1 MPYSSATLSSPAL
14 HGFSLSSSS
23 PIHTPVPTSH
33 QVTWASP
40 PAPDS
45 WISLH
50 YTSSLSLFRRFWDC
64 YLMCSMSWLSVAFS
78 SFLLFLRDLY
88 LPAWPVCLNFGLF
101 IGPCLLLSG
110 GFFVPAAGLTSAFDL
125 YLACFTILKAFL
137 PHFVEEITEVLLPCW
152 HKPQQHLFFCLFVVC
167 F

>member
-1 MPYSSATLSSPAL
+1 MDFPSRLHHPFTHLFPLLIRSPEPPHLHPILESAFT
-14 HGFSLSSSS
+14 
-23 PIHTPVPTSH
+23 TC
-33 QVTWASP
+33 
-40 PAPDS
+40 
-45 WISLH
+45 
-50 YTSSLSLFRRFWDC
+50 TSSLPLFRRFWDC